1 MVLLFCSQLFPEK
14 HGSISVDLM
23 DQATLLTYLSA
34 TEISV
39 QEFTQLCTEAGAMGI
54 TAKTLAKICYEVQ
67 KAAADQKLKDR
78 GDTAPVGNPRSAATE
93 ALQFLFPLLMLHYA
107 ALIEL
112 LPTLPRVPSDLKAEF
127 QKIRSSLRTV
137 KRDLGSAGGMIEN
150 RTYDLRL
157 SPAAEDTCEE
167 APPPI
172 TSASGNTRRSPRRS
186 PTRAEAGPAASR
198 CGRGG
203 TVLDFDAAAATSEA
217 ASPLQLGAP
226 PTEDS
231 DGMEE

>member
-1 MVLLFCSQLFPEK
+1 MRRFPFFSQLFPEK

-39 QEFTQLCTEAGAMGI
+39 QAFTQLCTEAGAMGV

-78 GDTAPVGNPRSAATE
+78 GDTALVGNPRSAATE

-107 ALIEL
+107 ATIEL

-127 QKIRSSLRTV
+127 QKIHSSLRTV

-157 SPAAEDTCEE
+157 SPAAEDD
-167 APPPI
+167 PPSI

-217 ASPLQLGAP
+217 TSPLQLGAP
-226 PTEDS
+226 PAEDS
-231 DGMEE
+231 DGMEN